1 MKKFLNSSI
10 KCFLVF
16 VSILI
21 FGFMF
26 SACTININAENLV
39 PELFVNTDADL
50 EYIYNDDVYRVIRL
64 PGETYEIS
72 ADLGDYDESEYYIEI
87 SLESEE
93 SVLTLEE
100 NVISVS
106 SEISEETTEKVLLKL
121 KKKNETKVYQTE
133 TIEVVIVFERSEI

>member
-21 FGFMF
+21 SGFMF

-93 SVLTLEE
+93 SILTLDENKITVSESAEVGVVE
-100 NVISVS
+100 NVFV
-106 SEISEETTEKVLLKL
+106 KL
-121 KKKNETKVYQTE
+121 KKVGEEKTYQTE
-133 TIEVVIVFERSEI
+133 IIEVVIVLEKS